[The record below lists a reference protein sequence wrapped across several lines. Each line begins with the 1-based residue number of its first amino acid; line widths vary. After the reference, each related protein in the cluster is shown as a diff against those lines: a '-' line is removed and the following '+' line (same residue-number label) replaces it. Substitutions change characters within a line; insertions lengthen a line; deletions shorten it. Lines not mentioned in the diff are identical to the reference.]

1 MTVKYTPNKAEQNA
15 NKQRIRTLKAE
26 ISKKASMA
34 NKRLV
39 RLRKNNMTSNPAYR
53 QWVDYKGGV
62 KFSVKGKSYNELQG
76 ELARVNNFID
86 SATSTVRG
94 TNKYLKNLASNAGIK
109 FNSVKELTDSSN
121 AFFEL
126 ASKVDDYLES
136 ANNSASAI
144 GYQKIWSAINQ
155 YVKESDQT
163 LTDASNDIG
172 ESVKNIVD
180 LIGELEEEEVSD
192 IFDDLW

>member
-1 MTVKYTPNKAEQNA
+1 MTVKYTPNKAEENA

-39 RLRKNNMTSNPAYR
+39 RLRKNNMTNNPAYR

-94 TNKYLKNLASNAGIK
+94 TNRYLKNLASNAGIK

>member
-1 MTVKYTPNKAEQNA
+1 MTVKYTPNKAEENA

-39 RLRKNNMTSNPAYR
+39 RLRKNNMTNNPAYR

-109 FNSVKELTDSSN
+109 FDSVKELTDSSN

-163 LTDASNDIG
+163 LTQASNDIG
-172 ESVKNIVD
+172 ESVKNIID
-180 LIGELEEEEVSD
+180 LIGDLGEEKVSD

>member
-1 MTVKYTPNKAEQNA
+1 MSVKYTPNKAEENA
-15 NKQRIRTLKAE
+15 NKQRIRALKAE

-39 RLRKNNMTSNPAYR
+39 RLRRNNMTNNPAYR

-76 ELARVNNFID
+76 ELARVNNFIN

-94 TNKYLKNLASNAGIK
+94 TNRYLKNLASNAGIK

-163 LTDASNDIG
+163 LTQASNDIG

-180 LIGELEEEEVSD
+180 LIGELGEEEVSD